1 MPSSVK
7 QSDSGVKESTR
18 RKLSRKLKKYWA
30 KVQRIAKR
38 ADVPVG
44 EARRR
49 YSASVVELLVRTPE
63 RDVYRKRFIE
73 VTPTGT
79 PDKERRFSELTPGKP
94 RRVAFAGKKKFTK
107 KYVDRI
113 IKTQRY
119 VAGVRTVQDL
129 TGMTYRES
137 QKFLKKTGL
146 WKQKITSPEIQALV
160 KIIGRNKRSGN
171 RFRSGQRL
179 KIGA

>member
-1 MPSSVK
+1 MPTSLK
-7 QSDSGVKESTR
+7 QSDSGIKESTR

-30 KVQRIAKR
+30 KVHRIADR
-38 ADVPVG
+38 ADISAS

-79 PDKERRFSELTPGKP
+79 IEKDRRFAPLTPGKP
-94 RRVAFAGKKKFTK
+94 RRIAHAGKKRFTK

-137 QKFLKKTGL
+137 QTFLKKTKL
-146 WKQKITSPEIQALV
+146 WKQKITSPEIQALI
-160 KIIGRNKRSGN
+160 KIVGKKKRSVK
-171 RFRSGQRL
+171 RSR
-179 KIGA
+179 KRKD